1 MHGVKY
7 MKTAII
13 TLHRF
18 DNVGSCLQACA
29 LSKYLQNK
37 LEDVYLID
45 YTPHYRQ
52 YYEPMKL
59 LALVFNRKNVKRRL
73 KKIGEALSDN
83 TKLTKRLHSKKQ
95 VMDELTQFDLLIAG
109 GDQIWNPMYPNYY
122 DNSFYFYGVEN
133 KPKISYGS
141 SVSVSE
147 LSESQVNYLKK
158 RIAPFESVHVREK
171 KTAELFK
178 KYHINDN
185 VHYVMDPVFL
195 MNKQWY
201 SEMAKKSKLSKSVT
215 NEPFILAYHLDPCS
229 ELNETINKLKE
240 ITGYRIISLIGNRKY
255 WYSDIYLRDY
265 GPYDFLWLIQHA
277 QMVLTGSFHA
287 LCFSLIFGTQFMVQ
301 LPEKSPNRILNILGD
316 LDCLDRILSEKN
328 SPESLVANKINEHT
342 YTLLD
347 VLTNDSRG
355 QLNKAIAAYKERG

>member
-1 MHGVKY
+1 
-7 MKTAII
+7 MKAAII

-29 LSKYLQNK
+29 LSQYLHDK
-37 LEDVYLID
+37 LDDVYLID

-52 YYEPMKL
+52 YYAPMKL
-59 LALVFNRKNVKRRL
+59 LALIFNRTNVKRRM

-83 TKLTKRLHSKKQ
+83 TKLTKRFHRKKQ
-95 VMDELTQFDLLIAG
+95 VINELIRFDLLIAG

-122 DNSFYFYGVEN
+122 DDSFYFYGVEN
-133 KPKISYGS
+133 RPKISYGS

-147 LSESQVNYLKK
+147 LSESQINYLQK
-158 RIAPFESVHVREK
+158 RIAPFESVNVREK

-185 VHYVMDPVFL
+185 THYVMDPVFL
-195 MNKQWY
+195 LNKQWY
-201 SEMAKKSKLSKSVT
+201 SKLAEKSKLSESVT

-277 QMVLTGSFHA
+277 KIVLTGSFHA

-316 LDCLDRILSEKN
+316 LDCLDRILTKSN
-328 SPESLVANKINEHT
+328 SPETLISKKINEHT

-347 VLTNDSRG
+347 ILVNASQE
-355 QLNKAIAAYKERG
+355 QLNQAIAAYKERI